1 MTTGTGSYKGL
12 AVPIL
17 GESKMFQRQ
26 AAVDCLTLTGANAH
40 SADFLVCQIAA
51 GTEKFNIDI
60 SGNLVVAG
68 TLTASGGAAFAGQT
82 IHTAKPIMGYTLD
95 TTMPTTGM
103 TTGELF
109 FYEKANVMYLAHA
122 VGATS
127 AWEVAMTDNATDN

>member
-17 GESKMFQRQ
+17 GECKMFQRQ
-26 AAVDCLTLTGANAH
+26 ADVDCLTLTGANSH
-40 SADFLVCQIAA
+40 TADFLVAQIAA
-51 GTEKFNIDI
+51 GTEKFVIDI
-60 SGNLVVAG
+60 SGNLTVPG
-68 TLTASGGAAFAGQT
+68 TLTAAGGADFAGAT
-82 IHTAKPIMGYTLD
+82 IHTAIPIMAYTQD

-109 FYEKANVMYLAHA
+109 FYQKANVMYLAHA